1 MVNTIKSLDDAL
13 RESIDES
20 NIAIEGFQ
28 RIRDL
33 LKVIEHLASA
43 NGVAH
48 ITTVAKE
55 ASLIAL
61 EYGDI
66 ASTGRGTFEA
76 SRKEMLHG

>member
-1 MVNTIKSLDDAL
+1 M
-13 RESIDES
+13 
-20 NIAIEGFQ
+20 
-28 RIRDL
+28 

-43 NGVAH
+43 NGIAH

-66 ASTGRGTFEA
+66 ASTGRGAFEA
-76 SRKEMLHG
+76 SRKEVLHG